1 MNLRLHKVIR
11 KQKDDKIV
19 LILWSEAL
27 DCNLREVTT
36 TDLENNTFVG
46 VLSSSRIVAG
56 HIGYTP
62 SFGYYIDDTAAIM
75 ARNIEEFETLYMVE
89 LYDNQTPTAS

>member
-1 MNLRLHKVIR
+1 MNLRIQKVIR
-11 KQKDDKIV
+11 KLRDNKLV
-19 LILWSEAL
+19 LILWSEEL
-27 DCNLREVTT
+27 NCNLREVTT
-36 TDLENNTFVG
+36 TDLENNTFIG
-46 VLSSSRIVAG
+46 VLSSSRIIAG

-89 LYDNQTPTAS
+89 LYDNQTTTAS